1 MMYITPVNQDLMINQ
16 RIWALLYYRF
26 QHKSVRKAWKY
37 LAVIEELL
45 YSHQSSSFLYHMS
58 YFVFRVQLNQYLL
71 P

>member
-1 MMYITPVNQDLMINQ
+1 MMYITLVNQDLMINQ
-16 RIWALLYYRF
+16 RIWALLYRF

-37 LAVIEELL
+37 LAVTEELL

>member
-1 MMYITPVNQDLMINQ
+1 MMYIIPVNQDLMINQ
-16 RIWALLYYRF
+16 RIWALLYRF

-37 LAVIEELL
+37 LAVTEELL
-45 YSHQSSSFLYHMS
+45 SFLYHMS